1 MLALFSKFS
10 FTRAM
15 DFTAI
20 QGFDALH
27 GGFVDGLEQIRAH
40 RQERS
45 DSMAHAY
52 HGLVV
57 DYNALADRHNALL
70 AALRHSERELASSRE
85 MLSHVNRN
93 STAYMSQL
101 IEALSNAGVEVPKR
115 VF

>member
-1 MLALFSKFS
+1 M
-10 FTRAM
+10 T
-15 DFTAI
+15 FTAI
-20 QGFDALH
+20 QAFDALH

-52 HGLVV
+52 HALVV
-57 DYNALADRHNALL
+57 DYNVLADRHNALL
-70 AALRHSERELASSRE
+70 AALRRSERELTTSQE

-93 STAYMSQL
+93 SIAYMTQL
-101 IEALSNAGVEVPKR
+101 INALSNAGVEVPKR